1 MKENSRIEDTEA
13 LLRQVV
19 VLDIDRILS
28 RLRSRHSRTTRQP
41 FIAQLHNAIND
52 KTFAS
57 TVNLTNGIGH
67 LQDLF
72 TKLENVPDIKAETG
86 LTHDLIRDI
95 VTEAYDLISP
105 TDLSLL
111 LKNLKIDPTLKTHLS
126 NTLGKLSRYYS
137 AASSLVC
144 AARDKECR
152 VFRTIVIEPFH
163 IDVPPSLHKDHIKV
177 HAEIQLLFFYELNDK
192 LPRPRVICSSKS
204 ACYLC
209 NLFFSLH
216 GVFHIPRSHGRLYD
230 KWTLPDWLPIP
241 TAPPRAELGELATRM
256 NASLKARIQ
265 KGWDKR
271 DYPIESVISISRS
284 WPPSTISKAPSSLV
298 STSTVRP
305 RSPLRREGSLDGAP
319 SQLSPMPPTPPR
331 TPPALIP
338 SISEAQTGARAN
350 RVELPTAIHP
360 ITIAI
365 IPAQLPYSA
374 LITATTPPLYLHLAN
389 PPLTLDFDFSHAS
402 PCRLLITQGDERA
415 GGDGE
420 YRIVDIEDIPTAEE
434 MQVACLGHSPR
445 EVKFQ
450 LRGVCVAVVWGG
462 L

>member
-1 MKENSRIEDTEA
+1 M
-13 LLRQVV
+13 
-19 VLDIDRILS
+19 DRILS
-28 RLRSRHSRTTRQP
+28 RLRSRHSRATKQP
-41 FIAQLHNAIND
+41 FITQLHNAIND
-52 KTFAS
+52 KSFTS

-67 LQDLF
+67 LQVLF
-72 TKLENVPDIKAETG
+72 TKLENIPDIKAETG

-111 LKNLKIDPTLKTHLS
+111 LRNLKIDPTLKTHLP

-152 VFRTIVIEPFH
+152 VFRTIVVQPFH

-230 KWTLPDWLPIP
+230 KWTLPDWIQIP
-241 TAPPRAELGELATRM
+241 TAPRRAELGKLATRM
-256 NASLKARIQ
+256 DASLNVRIK
-265 KGWDKR
+265 KGCNKR
-271 DYPIESVISISRS
+271 DKHDYPTESVISISRS
-284 WPPSTISKAPSSLV
+284 WPPSTTSKAPSSIA
-298 STSTVRP
+298 SISTVRP
-305 RSPLRREGSLDGAP
+305 RSPLRREGSLDGAF
-319 SQLSPMPPTPPR
+319 SQLSPMPPTPPT
-331 TPPALIP
+331 TPPALMP
-338 SISEAQTGARAN
+338 SVSEAQTGARAD
-350 RVELPTAIHP
+350 RVELPADILPRTM
-360 ITIAI
+360 TTS
-365 IPAQLPYSA
+365 QLPYSEV
-374 LITATTPPLYLHLAN
+374 ITAKTRPLYLHLDS

-402 PCRLLITQGDERA
+402 PCRLLVTRGDDRDTE
-415 GGDGE
+415 GGE
-420 YRIVDIEDIPTAEE
+420 YRIVEIEDIPTAEE
-434 MQVACLGHSPR
+434 MKVACIGPGPR
-445 EVKFQ
+445 DIKFQ
-450 LRGVCVAVVWGG
+450 LQGVCVAVLWGG
-462 L
+462 F